1 MKVRGVEFFW
11 LPHEYRDVIHDA
23 FGSRL
28 AVGRASGAISF
39 SPSSNTA
46 GIYSQGKT
54 EARSRTTQYKAGY
67 PALCPVKDIGFPVH
81 TTLVSLASLHLTS

>member
-1 MKVRGVEFFW
+1 MSIVMLSMMHLDHV
-11 LPHEYRDVIHDA
+11 LL
-23 FGSRL
+23 L
-28 AVGRASGAISF
+28 AEHPAPFPF

-54 EARSRTTQYKAGY
+54 EARSRTTQHKAGY